1 MFGCFRV
8 LIRSLCKMSE
18 TVLQLVI
25 LVVNIVVGPG
35 SVQLVQSVIL
45 IVKFSRAWG
54 FLGIPIGCL
63 VLVRMTGMV
72 HSISHYSYC

>member
-1 MFGCFRV
+1 
-8 LIRSLCKMSE
+8 MSE
-18 TVLQLVI
+18 TVLQLVV

-45 IVKFSRAWG
+45 IIKFSRAWG

-63 VLVRMTGMV
+63 MLVRTTGTV
-72 HSISHYSYC
+72 RRISRCSYR